1 MKVGSALISAMTCC
15 WCMGERVMV
24 DPESALRMMSK
35 AITVSGRDGERGVCR
50 GDLNSSP
57 SRAECDPS
65 ESSETESSLE
75 RGAQRSWVELA
86 S

>member
-1 MKVGSALISAMTCC
+1 
-15 WCMGERVMV
+15 MV

-35 AITVSGRDGERGVCR
+35 AITVSGRDGERGVCMAER

-57 SRAECDPS
+57 SRLDPS